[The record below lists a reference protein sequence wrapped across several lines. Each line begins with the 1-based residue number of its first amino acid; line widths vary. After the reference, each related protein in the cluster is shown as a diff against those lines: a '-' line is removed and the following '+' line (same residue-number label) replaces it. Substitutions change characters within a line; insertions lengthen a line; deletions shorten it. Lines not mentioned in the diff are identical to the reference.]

1 MLPDNFSI
9 GIENHETGAAS
20 SLVQT
25 SDVCHIV
32 KTTKDLSKYS
42 RIGSSPYMF
51 TSKLNPQ
58 QREQA
63 LASLASE
70 EFDILIIGGGVNGV
84 GAALDAVT
92 RGLKVALVEAH
103 DFAAGTSSRSSKLIH
118 GGLRYLEQY
127 DFKLVREALHER
139 ELMVSTQ
146 CPHLVKP
153 VSFLYPLTEKV
164 KERTY
169 VGAGLALYD
178 ALRGFKRALPS
189 HKHLTGKTIASISPS
204 LRQDIITGA
213 IRYFDA
219 QVDDARHTMMIARTA
234 ARHGAVMATGVRVD
248 DLTRSGKKVT
258 GVVAIDQATN
268 KKFTIAAKATIMCAG
283 VWSDELHEK
292 FGLTAG
298 YSVAMSKGVHIV
310 VPGDAIQ
317 SKDGII
323 LKTPVSVLFLIP
335 WGDKWIV
342 GTTDTPYEGDR
353 SKPLATQEDVQYILD
368 QANRVLEPK
377 LKAEDIIGVFAGLRP
392 LVANKTGSATTKLSR
407 EHTVD
412 RPAPGFVSMAG
423 GKYTTYRVMAKD
435 AVDLAV
441 LDLRRLVSDSVTD
454 KLPLIGADGYFAL
467 KQQVSKIAEDTQ
479 MSEATITHLLDRYGS
494 LIEEILELIAE
505 DSSLAERI
513 IPELPY
519 LKAEILHAATHEG
532 ALSVEDVLL
541 RRTRISFE
549 AVDGGADAAKE
560 VAKIIGEPLG
570 WGAKERNASVSAFL
584 EVIEREEEALV
595 ELVNS

>member
-1 MLPDNFSI
+1 
-9 GIENHETGAAS
+9 
-20 SLVQT
+20 
-25 SDVCHIV
+25 
-32 KTTKDLSKYS
+32 
-42 RIGSSPYMF
+42 MF
-51 TSKLNPQ
+51 TSQLNPQ
-58 QREQA
+58 QRAAA
-63 LASLASE
+63 LTSLATE
-70 EFDILIIGGGVNGV
+70 EFDILIIGGGVNGA

-92 RGLKVALVEAH
+92 RGLKVALVESH

-127 DFKLVREALHER
+127 DFKLVREALRER

-178 ALRGFKRALPS
+178 ALRGMKRALPS
-189 HKHLTGKTIASISPS
+189 HKHLTGKTIAAISPS

-234 ARHGAVMATGVRVD
+234 ARHGAVMATGVRVE
-248 DLTRSGKKVT
+248 DLIRNGKRVT
-258 GVVAIDQATN
+258 GVVAVDTAT
-268 KKFTIAAKATIMCAG
+268 KKKITISAKATIMCAG
-283 VWSDELHEK
+283 VWSDELHAK
-292 FGLTAG
+292 FELTPG
-298 YSVAMSKGVHIV
+298 YTVAMSKGVHIV
-310 VPGDAIQ
+310 LPGDAIKSQ
-317 SKDGII
+317 DGII

-342 GTTDTPYEGDR
+342 GTTDTPYDGDR
-353 SKPLATQEDVQYILD
+353 ANPRATQEDVQYILD
-368 QANRVLEPK
+368 QANRVLEPQI
-377 LKAEDIIGVFAGLRP
+377 KADDILGVFAGLRP

-412 RPAPGFVSMAG
+412 RPAPGFVSIAG

-441 LDLRRLVSDSVTD
+441 LDLRRLVNESVTD

-467 KQQVSKIAEDTQ
+467 VQQTSKISEKYSI
-479 MSEATITHLLDRYGS
+479 SEATVTHLLDRYGS
-494 LIEEILELIAE
+494 LIEEILEIIDA
-505 DSSLAERI
+505 DSSMAQRL

-519 LKAEILHAATHEG
+519 IKAEILHAVTHEG

-549 AVDGGADAAKE
+549 AFDGGVDVAAD
-560 VAKIIGEPLG
+560 VAKIIGAQLG
-570 WGAKERNASVSAFL
+570 WGAKERSASVDSF
-584 EVIEREEEALV
+584 IELMEKEEEALV

>member
-1 MLPDNFSI
+1 MYAIDLRLLKSQETTQEHLGI
-9 GIENHETGAAS
+9 GISVT
-20 SLVQT
+20 
-25 SDVCHIV
+25 
-32 KTTKDLSKYS
+32 
-42 RIGSSPYMF
+42 MF
-51 TSKLNPQ
+51 TSQLNHQ
-58 QREQA
+58 QRDAA
-63 LASLASE
+63 LKALASE

-92 RGLKVALVEAH
+92 RGLKVALVEAN
-103 DFAAGTSSRSSKLIH
+103 DFASGTSSRSSKLIH

-127 DFKLVREALHER
+127 DFKLVREALRER

-178 ALRGFKRALPS
+178 ALRGMKRALPS
-189 HKHLTGKTIASISPS
+189 HKHLTGKTIAQISPS

-234 ARHGAVMATGVRVD
+234 ARHGAVMATGIRVED
-248 DLTRSGKKVT
+248 VIRSGKKIV
-258 GVVAIDQATN
+258 GAVAVDTLSN
-268 KKFTIAAKATIMCAG
+268 KKIKISAKATIMCAG
-283 VWSDELHEK
+283 VWSDELHAK
-292 FGLTAG
+292 FGLTPG

-368 QANRVLEPK
+368 QANRVLEPH
-377 LKAEDIIGVFAGLRP
+377 LKAEDILGVFAGLRP

-467 KQQVSKIAEDTQ
+467 VQQTAKIADTYSI
-479 MSEATITHLLDRYGS
+479 SEATVTHLLNRYGS
-494 LIEEILELIAE
+494 LIEEILEIIDE
-505 DSSLAERI
+505 DPSMAERL
-513 IPELPY
+513 IPDLPY
-519 LKAEILHAATHEG
+519 IKAEILHAVTHEG

-549 AVDGGADAAKE
+549 DFYSGTEVAAE
-560 VAKIIGEPLG
+560 VAKIIGGELG
-570 WGAKERNASVSAFL
+570 WGAKERNASVKSFL
-584 EVIEREEEALV
+584 EIVDKEEEALN

>member
-1 MLPDNFSI
+1 
-9 GIENHETGAAS
+9 
-20 SLVQT
+20 
-25 SDVCHIV
+25 
-32 KTTKDLSKYS
+32 
-42 RIGSSPYMF
+42 MF
-51 TSKLNPQ
+51 TSQLNPQ
-58 QREQA
+58 QRAAA
-63 LASLASE
+63 LKSLATE

-92 RGLKVALVEAH
+92 RGLKVALVESQ
-103 DFAAGTSSRSSKLIH
+103 DIAAGTSSRSSKLIH

-153 VSFLYPLTEKV
+153 VSFLYPLTEKL

-178 ALRGFKRALPS
+178 ALRGMKRALPS
-189 HKHLTGKTIASISPS
+189 HKHLTGKTISQISPS

-213 IRYFDA
+213 IRYYDA

-234 ARHGAVMATGVRVD
+234 ARHGAIIATGVRVE
-248 DLTRSGKKVT
+248 DLIRNGKKVT
-258 GVVAIDQATN
+258 GAVAVDVTTG
-268 KKFTIAAKATIMCAG
+268 KKLNISAKATIMCAG
-283 VWSDELHEK
+283 VWSDELHEQ
-292 FGLTAG
+292 FGLTPG

-310 VPGDAIQ
+310 LPKEAIH

-335 WGDKWIV
+335 WADQWIV

-353 SKPLATQEDVQYILD
+353 AKPLATQEDVQYILD

-377 LKAEDIIGVFAGLRP
+377 LKAEDIVGVFAGLRP

-412 RPAPGFVSMAG
+412 RPVPGFVSVAG
-423 GKYTTYRVMAKD
+423 GKYTTYRVMARD

-467 KQQVSKIAEDTQ
+467 KQQVAKIAESYSI
-479 MSEATITHLLDRYGS
+479 SEATVTHLLDRYGS
-494 LIEEILELIAE
+494 LIEEILEIIAG
-505 DSSLAERI
+505 DSSMAQRI

-519 LKAEILHAATHEG
+519 LKAEILHAVTHEG

-549 AVDGGADAAKE
+549 AFDGGADIATE
-560 VAKIIGEPLG
+560 VAKIIGDELS
-570 WGAKERNASVSAFL
+570 WGAKERNTSVKSFL
-584 EVIEREEEALV
+584 NVIENEEEALA

>member
-1 MLPDNFSI
+1 
-9 GIENHETGAAS
+9 
-20 SLVQT
+20 
-25 SDVCHIV
+25 
-32 KTTKDLSKYS
+32 
-42 RIGSSPYMF
+42 MF
-51 TSKLNPQ
+51 TSQLNPQ
-58 QREQA
+58 QRAAA
-63 LASLASE
+63 LTSLATE

-92 RGLKVALVEAH
+92 RGLKVALVESH

-127 DFKLVREALHER
+127 DFKLVREALRER

-178 ALRGFKRALPS
+178 ALRGMKRALPS
-189 HKHLTGKTIASISPS
+189 HKHLTGKTIAAISPS

-234 ARHGAVMATGVRVD
+234 ARHGAVMATGVRVE
-248 DLTRSGKKVT
+248 DLIRNGKRIT
-258 GVVAIDQATN
+258 GVVAVDTAT
-268 KKFTIAAKATIMCAG
+268 KKKITISAKATIMCAG
-283 VWSDELHEK
+283 VWSDELHTK
-292 FGLTAG
+292 FELTPG
-298 YSVAMSKGVHIV
+298 YTVAMSKGVHIV
-310 VPGDAIQ
+310 LPGDAIKSQ
-317 SKDGII
+317 DGII

-342 GTTDTPYEGDR
+342 GTTDTPYDGNR
-353 SKPLATQEDVQYILD
+353 ANPRATQEDVQYILD
-368 QANRVLEPK
+368 QANRVLEPQI
-377 LKAEDIIGVFAGLRP
+377 KADDILGVFAGLRP

-412 RPAPGFVSMAG
+412 RPAPGFVSIAG

-441 LDLRRLVSDSVTD
+441 LDLRRLVNESVTD

-467 KQQVSKIAEDTQ
+467 VQQTSKISEKYSI
-479 MSEATITHLLDRYGS
+479 SEATVTHLLDRYGS
-494 LIEEILELIAE
+494 LIEEILEIIDA
-505 DSSLAERI
+505 DSSMAQRL

-519 LKAEILHAATHEG
+519 IKAEILHAVTHEG

-549 AVDGGADAAKE
+549 AFDGGVDVASD
-560 VAKIIGEPLG
+560 VAKIIGAQLG
-570 WGAKERNASVSAFL
+570 WGAKERSASVVSFTEL
-584 EVIEREEEALV
+584 MEKEEEALV